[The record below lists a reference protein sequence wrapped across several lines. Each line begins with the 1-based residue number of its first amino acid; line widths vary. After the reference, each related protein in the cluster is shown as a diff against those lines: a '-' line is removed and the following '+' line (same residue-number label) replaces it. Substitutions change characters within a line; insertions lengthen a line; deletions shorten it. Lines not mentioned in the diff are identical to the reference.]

1 MCRKWNNIVDIWKIQ
16 NNWSKNMLTPNLIFS
31 LTHFL
36 IYIGITFTIISYA
49 LGVIRQKK
57 DTNLMRKIN
66 KIAKETIYEKSK

>member
-1 MCRKWNNIVDIWKIQ
+1 
-16 NNWSKNMLTPNLIFS
+16 MLTPNLIFS

-36 IYIGITFTIISYA
+36 IYIGITFTIILYA